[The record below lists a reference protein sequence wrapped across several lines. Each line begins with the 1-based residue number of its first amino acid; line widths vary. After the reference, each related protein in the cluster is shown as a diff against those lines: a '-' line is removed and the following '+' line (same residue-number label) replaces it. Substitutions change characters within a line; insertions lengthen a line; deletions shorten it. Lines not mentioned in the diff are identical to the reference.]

1 MVYEKLLNEAHQNNI
16 DIYEKEMSPK
26 IKGLYADNVIWI
38 NSTIN
43 KTNEK
48 SCILAEELGHHHTSS
63 GDILNQSHLESRKQ
77 EKQARKW
84 AHTKLITLS
93 SIIEAYKGGVNSR
106 FELAEYL
113 NVTEEFLLEGIGS
126 LKEKYGVYT
135 IIKNYTIFFEPL
147 AVLEMFE
154 QEE

>member
-1 MVYEKLLNEAHQNNI
+1 MVYEKLLNEAYQNDI
-16 DIYEKEMSPK
+16 DIYEKKMPPK

-38 NSTIN
+38 NNTIN
-43 KTNEK
+43 ETNEK
-48 SCILAEELGHHHTSS
+48 SCVLAEELGHHHTSS
-63 GDILNQSHLESRKQ
+63 GDILNQSHLENRKQ

-93 SIIEAYKGGVNSR
+93 SIIDAYNDGVSSR
-106 FELAEYL
+106 FEFAEYL

-126 LKEKYGVYT
+126 LKEQHGVCTT
-135 IIKNYTIFFEPL
+135 INNYTIFFDPL

-154 QEE
+154 